1 MQMTRSITQAV
12 AGFVLVTSFAA
23 SARAGTEFQD
33 MPIISAT
40 INHVLETQKN
50 NVSVTWSNPETGNS
64 GDVVA
69 ERTYYLDPRT
79 PCRDY
84 RRTSKK
90 SGGGPTQVVLGT
102 GCRTSDGSWRLN
114 ERSDAETITSD
125 TGSEPA
131 PASGSAT
138 RAPDN
143 VAERSPGATKPPETT
158 KWGPP
163 DEPIDLLP
171 PTISD
176 TSAREGPAREGPA
189 PDTPT
194 AGEKGSETA
203 KSSKDTAAPS
213 KKNKAHS
220 PASLPGPA
228 KTAKAAKPPSS
239 AKPSNPTPR
248 RLTVS
253 IPNKSDG

>member
-1 MQMTRSITQAV
+1 MQMTRSITQVV
-12 AGFVLVTSFAA
+12 AGLVLAASFAA
-23 SARAGTEFQD
+23 SAGAGTEFQD

-84 RRTSKK
+84 RRTSKD

-102 GCRTSDGSWRLN
+102 GCRTSDGNWRLN
-114 ERSDAETITSD
+114 ERSDAETIPSD

-131 PASGSAT
+131 PASRAAT
-138 RAPDN
+138 GAPDK
-143 VAERSPGATKPPETT
+143 VAERSPETSKPPETT

-176 TSAREGPAREGPA
+176 TSARAGPAREGPA
-189 PDTPT
+189 PGMPTP
-194 AGEKGSETA
+194 GGKGDETA
-203 KSSKDTAAPS
+203 KSSKDAATPA
-213 KKNKAHS
+213 KKSKAHS

-228 KTAKAAKPPSS
+228 KAAKAAKPPSS
-239 AKPSNPTPR
+239 VKPSNPEPR